1 MGFVKKTNLN
11 LEIKFYINSTRFQ
24 AHWTSILNKENAH
37 KSSILLF
44 KQFISQVLKKYVLSK
59 SELTHT
65 GIRRSFLQCSRQN
78 QCFRLAGGHR
88 ASLGSYPF
96 ERKSTSCFKSMKFII
111 QNN

>member
-65 GIRRSFLQCSRQN
+65 GIRRSFFTMFQT
-78 QCFRLAGGHR
+78 
-88 ASLGSYPF
+88 
-96 ERKSTSCFKSMKFII
+96 KSVF
-111 QNN
+111 